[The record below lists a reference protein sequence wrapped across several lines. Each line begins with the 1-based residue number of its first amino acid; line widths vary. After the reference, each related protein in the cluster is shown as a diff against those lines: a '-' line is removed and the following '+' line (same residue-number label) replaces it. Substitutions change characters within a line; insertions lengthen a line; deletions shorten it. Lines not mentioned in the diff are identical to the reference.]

1 MTNEQAI
8 LTLGDITL
16 ALPVITGSRNEKAI
30 DISGLRGRSGYIT
43 LDKGYKNT
51 GSTLSDITFLDG
63 EKGMLAYRGYPIEE
77 LASGFSFVEIAHL
90 LIYGSLPD
98 TDRLLDFQLRLG
110 WEATLHSEMMELLG
124 GLPHAAHPMALLAAA
139 ISLAGAYEGKGKDG
153 DDPILQVL
161 AQMPIIA
168 GNINRKKQGMPLV
181 QPDPALDY
189 VENFLHV
196 SGTLEYH
203 SKLSRRLVKSI
214 MNKLLILHA
223 DHEQNCSTST
233 VRMIGSAD
241 ADLHASIAGGIHA
254 LSGPLHGGANQQ
266 VIEMLAAIA
275 GDGGDCAKWITKA
288 KDKND
293 PFRLMGFGHRVYRNF
308 DPRAV
313 VLKQACDELLAQ
325 LGDPDPLFEIAKTLE
340 QAALNDAYFI
350 ERKLYPNVDFYSGII
365 YRALGFPAEFF
376 TVLFAL
382 GRTPGWLAHWCEM
395 KQKQDPI
402 GRPRQL
408 YCGPVN
414 AKAQVK

>member
-16 ALPVITGSRNEKAI
+16 ALPVFTGSQNEKAI
-30 DISGLRGRSGYIT
+30 DISGLRGQSGYIT
-43 LDKGYKNT
+43 LDRGYKNT
-51 GSTLSDITFLDG
+51 GSTLSEITFLDG
-63 EKGMLAYRGYPIEE
+63 EKGMLAYRGHPIEE
-77 LASGFSFVEIAHL
+77 LASGFSFVEVAHL
-90 LIYGSLPD
+90 LIYGNLPD
-98 TDRLLDFQLRLG
+98 TDRLLDFHLHLG
-110 WEATLHSEMMELLG
+110 WEAPLHREMMELLCG
-124 GLPHAAHPMALLAAA
+124 FPNTAHPMAMLAAA
-139 ISLAGAYEGKGKDG
+139 IGLAGAYEGKGKVG
-153 DDPILQVL
+153 EDPILQVL
-161 AQMPIIA
+161 GQMPVIA
-168 GNINRKKQGMPLV
+168 GNINRKKQGKPLV
-181 QPDPALDY
+181 QPDPAMDY

-196 SGTLEYH
+196 SGTLEH
-203 SKLSRRLVKSI
+203 HDKLSRRLVKSI

-266 VIEMLAAIA
+266 VIEMLTSIA
-275 GDGGDCAKWITKA
+275 GDGGDCTKWIAKA

-313 VLKQACDELLAQ
+313 ILKQACDELLAQ

-340 QAALNDAYFI
+340 QATLNDAYFI

-365 YRALGFPAEFF
+365 YRALGFPGELF

-382 GRTPGWLAHWCEM
+382 GRTPGWLAHWREM

-414 AKAQVK
+414 AKEHVK